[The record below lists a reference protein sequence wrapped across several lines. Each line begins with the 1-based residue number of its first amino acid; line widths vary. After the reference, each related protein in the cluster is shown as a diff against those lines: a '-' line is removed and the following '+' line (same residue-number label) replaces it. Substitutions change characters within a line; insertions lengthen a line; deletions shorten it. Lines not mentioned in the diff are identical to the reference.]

1 MRMQLK
7 EIHNKTKVVIMDRV
21 KKQNVIVILLAL
33 LACVGMVSCGDD
45 ETFIVGKPSNV
56 FSNVSPKIVGK
67 YSIYYDE
74 QGRVSMVT
82 ERGEYT
88 FRKAIF
94 DYSPADRDCDVRID
108 IAEENY
114 GEMICLHVSLNK
126 NGYAEYV
133 SEIEDNRIDEDWKF
147 EYNSNGQLIKMV
159 RSEGGSETTTVTY
172 QEGDITN
179 VERKSKFSDS
189 GTSSTIEYGTEKIEN
204 KGSVMLFDEM
214 LCIDM
219 DEMGLAYFAGLLGKP
234 TSHLPQSNKS
244 IDYSS
249 GGYKITTYKSFS
261 WSLDANR
268 LPVSVLIEEKYDNT
282 TPYTK
287 TYSFDWG
294 ELSNNYNQ

>member
-1 MRMQLK
+1 M
-7 EIHNKTKVVIMDRV
+7 
-21 KKQNVIVILLAL
+21 
-33 LACVGMVSCGDD
+33 
-45 ETFIVGKPSNV
+45 
-56 FSNVSPKIVGK
+56 
-67 YSIYYDE
+67 
-74 QGRVSMVT
+74 
-82 ERGEYT
+82 
-88 FRKAIF
+88 
-94 DYSPADRDCDVRID
+94 RID
-108 IAEENY
+108 ITEENY
-114 GEMICLHVSLNK
+114 GEMISLHVSLNK

-204 KGSVMLFDEM
+204 TGSVMLFDEM

-294 ELSNNYNQ
+294 E

>member
-1 MRMQLK
+1 
-7 EIHNKTKVVIMDRV
+7 MDRV

-45 ETFIVGKPSNV
+45 DTFIVGKPSNI

-88 FRKAIF
+88 FRKAFF

-108 IAEENY
+108 ITEENY
-114 GEMICLHVSLNK
+114 GEMISLHVSLNK

-133 SEIEDNRIDEDWKF
+133 SEIEDNRIDQDWKF

-219 DEMGLAYFAGLLGKP
+219 DEMGFAYFAGLLGKP

>member
-1 MRMQLK
+1 MGK
-7 EIHNKTKVVIMDRV
+7 I
-21 KKQNVIVILLAL
+21 KKQNVIVIIVAL
-33 LACVGMVSCGDD
+33 LSCVGMVSCGDD
-45 ETFIVGKPSNV
+45 DTFIVGKPSNI
-56 FSNVSPKIVGK
+56 FSNLSPKIVGK

-94 DYSPADRDCDVRID
+94 NYSPADRDCDVRID
-108 IAEENY
+108 IDEENY
-114 GEMICLHVSLNK
+114 GEMISLHVSLNK
-126 NGYAEYV
+126 NRYAEYV

-172 QEGDITN
+172 QDGDITK

>member
-1 MRMQLK
+1 
-7 EIHNKTKVVIMDRV
+7 MDKI
-21 KKQNVIVILLAL
+21 KKQNVIVLLLAL

-45 ETFIVGKPSNV
+45 ESFIVGKPSNI

-88 FRKAIF
+88 FRKAFF

-108 IAEENY
+108 ITEENY
-114 GEMICLHVSLNK
+114 GEMISLHVSLNK

-172 QEGDITN
+172 QDGDITK
-179 VERKSKFSDS
+179 VEQESKFDDCS
-189 GTSSTIEYGTEKIEN
+189 TSSTIEYGTEKIEN
-204 KGSVMLFDEM
+204 KGGVMLFDEM

-219 DEMGLAYFAGLLGKP
+219 DEMGFAYFAGLLGKP

-244 IDYSS
+244 INYSS

-294 ELSNNYNQ
+294 EVSNNYNQ

>member
-1 MRMQLK
+1 
-7 EIHNKTKVVIMDRV
+7 MDKI
-21 KKQNVIVILLAL
+21 KKQNAIVIILAL

-45 ETFIVGKPSNV
+45 DTFIVGKPSNI
-56 FSNVSPKIVGK
+56 FSNLSPKIVGK

-108 IAEENY
+108 ITEENY
-114 GEMICLHVSLNK
+114 GEMISLHVSLNK

-249 GGYKITTYKSFS
+249 GGHKITMCKSFS
-261 WSLDANR
+261 WSLDVNR

-287 TYSFDWG
+287 TYSFDGG
-294 ELSNNYNQ
+294 ELSNN

>member
-1 MRMQLK
+1 
-7 EIHNKTKVVIMDRV
+7 MDKI
-21 KKQNVIVILLAL
+21 KKQNVIVLLLAL

-45 ETFIVGKPSNV
+45 ESFIVGKPSNI

-88 FRKAIF
+88 FRKAFF
-94 DYSPADRDCDVRID
+94 DYSPADRDCDARID
-108 IAEENY
+108 ITEENY
-114 GEMICLHVSLNK
+114 GEMISLHVSLNK

-172 QEGDITN
+172 QDGDITK
-179 VERKSKFSDS
+179 VERKSKFNDS
-189 GTSSTIEYGTEKIEN
+189 GTNSTIEYGTEKIEN

-287 TYSFDWG
+287 TYSFDWS
-294 ELSNNYNQ
+294 E

>member
-1 MRMQLK
+1 
-7 EIHNKTKVVIMDRV
+7 MDKI
-21 KKQNVIVILLAL
+21 KKQNAIVIILAL

-45 ETFIVGKPSNV
+45 ESFIVGKPSNI

-74 QGRVSMVT
+74 QGRVNMVT

-114 GEMICLHVSLNK
+114 GEMISLHVSLNK

-133 SEIEDNRIDEDWKF
+133 SEIEDNRIDQDWKF

-172 QEGDITN
+172 QDGDITK
-179 VERKSKFSDS
+179 VEQESKFDDCS
-189 GTSSTIEYGTEKIEN
+189 TSSTIEYGTEKIEN
-204 KGSVMLFDEM
+204 KGGVMLFDEM

-219 DEMGLAYFAGLLGKP
+219 DEMGFAYFAGLLGRP

-294 ELSNNYNQ
+294 ELSNN

>member
-1 MRMQLK
+1 
-7 EIHNKTKVVIMDRV
+7 MDKI
-21 KKQNVIVILLAL
+21 KKQNVIVLLLAL

-45 ETFIVGKPSNV
+45 ESFIVGKPSNI

-88 FRKAIF
+88 FRKAFF

-108 IAEENY
+108 ITEENY
-114 GEMICLHVSLNK
+114 GEMISLHVSLNK

-133 SEIEDNRIDEDWKF
+133 SEIEDNRIDQDWKF

-172 QEGDITN
+172 QDGDITK
-179 VERKSKFSDS
+179 VERKSKFNDS
-189 GTSSTIEYGTEKIEN
+189 GTNSTIEYGTEKIEN

-219 DEMGLAYFAGLLGKP
+219 DEMGFAYFAGLLGKP

-249 GGYKITTYKSFS
+249 GGHKITTCKSFL
-261 WSLDANR
+261 WSLDVNR

-282 TPYTK
+282 TPSTK
-287 TYSFDWG
+287 IYSFDWG
-294 ELSNNYNQ
+294 E

>member
-1 MRMQLK
+1 MGK
-7 EIHNKTKVVIMDRV
+7 I
-21 KKQNVIVILLAL
+21 KKQNVIVIIVAL
-33 LACVGMVSCGDD
+33 LSCVGMVSCGDD
-45 ETFIVGKPSNV
+45 DTFIVGKPSNI

-88 FRKAIF
+88 FRKAFF

-108 IAEENY
+108 ITEENY
-114 GEMICLHVSLNK
+114 GEMISLHVSLNK

-133 SEIEDNRIDEDWKF
+133 SEIEDNRIDQDWKF

-172 QEGDITN
+172 QEGDITK
-179 VERKSKFSDS
+179 VVQESKFDDCS
-189 GTSSTIEYGTEKIEN
+189 TSSTIEYGTENIEN
-204 KGSVMLFDEM
+204 KGGVMLFDEM

-219 DEMGLAYFAGLLGKP
+219 DEMGFAYFAGLLGKP

-244 IDYSS
+244 INYSS

-294 ELSNNYNQ
+294 E

>member
-1 MRMQLK
+1 
-7 EIHNKTKVVIMDRV
+7 MDII
-21 KKQNVIVILLAL
+21 KKYNVIVILLAL
-33 LACVGMVSCGDD
+33 VACVGMVSCGDGDD
-45 ETFIVGKPSNV
+45 EAFIVVKPSNI

-67 YSIYYDE
+67 YSICYDE
-74 QGRVSMVT
+74 QGRVSMVA

-114 GEMICLHVSLNK
+114 GEMISLHVSLNK

-133 SEIEDNRIDEDWKF
+133 NEIDDDDIEEWKF

-172 QEGDITN
+172 QEGDITK
-179 VERKSKFSDS
+179 VERKSKFDDS
-189 GTSSTIEYGTEKIEN
+189 STSSTIEYGTEKIEN
-204 KGSVMLFDEM
+204 NGGVMLFDEM

-219 DEMGLAYFAGLLGKP
+219 DEMGFAYFAGLLGKP
-234 TSHLPQSNKS
+234 TSHLPQSNVS

-268 LPVSVLIEEKYDNT
+268 LPVSVLIEEKYNNT
-282 TPYTK
+282 TANTK

-294 ELSNNYNQ
+294 ELSNN

>member
-1 MRMQLK
+1 
-7 EIHNKTKVVIMDRV
+7 MDKI
-21 KKQNVIVILLAL
+21 KKQNVIVLLLAL

-45 ETFIVGKPSNV
+45 ESFIVGKPSNI

-88 FRKAIF
+88 FRKAFF

-108 IAEENY
+108 ITEENY
-114 GEMICLHVSLNK
+114 GEMISLHVSLNK

-172 QEGDITN
+172 QDGDITK
-179 VERKSKFSDS
+179 VVQESKFDDCS
-189 GTSSTIEYGTEKIEN
+189 TSSTIEYGTEKIEN

-282 TPYTK
+282 TPYIK

-294 ELSNNYNQ
+294 ELSNN

>member
-1 MRMQLK
+1 MDIIK
-7 EIHNKTKVVIMDRV
+7 KTNVV
-21 KKQNVIVILLAL
+21 VILLAL
-33 LACVGMVSCGDD
+33 LSCVGMVSCGDD
-45 ETFIVGKPSNV
+45 DTFIVGKPSDI
-56 FSNVSPKIVGK
+56 FSNVSPQIVGK
-67 YSIYYDE
+67 YRIYYDE

-88 FRKAIF
+88 FRKASF

-114 GEMICLHVSLNK
+114 GEMICLHVYLNK

-133 SEIEDNRIDEDWKF
+133 SEIEDNRIDQDWKF
-147 EYNSNGQLIKMV
+147 DYNSNGQLIKMV

-172 QEGDITN
+172 QEGDITK
-179 VERKSKFSDS
+179 VERKSKFNDS
-189 GTSSTIEYGTEKIEN
+189 STSSTIEYGTEKIEN

-219 DEMGLAYFAGLLGKP
+219 DEMGFAYFAGLLGKP
-234 TSHLPQSNKS
+234 TTHLPQSNKS

-249 GGYKITTYKSFS
+249 GGSKITTYKSFS
-261 WSLDANR
+261 WSLDAKR

-282 TPYTK
+282 TPFTK

-294 ELSNNYNQ
+294 ELSNN

>member
-1 MRMQLK
+1 
-7 EIHNKTKVVIMDRV
+7 MDKI
-21 KKQNVIVILLAL
+21 KKQNVIVLILAL
-33 LACVGMVSCGDD
+33 LSCVGMVSCGDD
-45 ETFIVGKPSNV
+45 ESFIVGKPSNI

-88 FRKAIF
+88 FRKAFF

-108 IAEENY
+108 ITEENY
-114 GEMICLHVSLNK
+114 GEMISLHVSLNK

-172 QEGDITN
+172 QDGDITK
-179 VERKSKFSDS
+179 VERKSKFNDS
-189 GTSSTIEYGTEKIEN
+189 GTNSTIEYGTEKIEN
-204 KGSVMLFDEM
+204 KGGVMLFDEM

-219 DEMGLAYFAGLLGKP
+219 DEMGFAYFAGLLGKP

-287 TYSFDWG
+287 TYSFDWS
-294 ELSNNYNQ
+294 E

>member
-1 MRMQLK
+1 MQLK
-7 EIHNKTKVVIMDRV
+7 EIHNKIKLIMDKI
-21 KKQNVIVILLAL
+21 KKQNAIVIILAL

-45 ETFIVGKPSNV
+45 ESFIVGKPSNI

-108 IAEENY
+108 ITEENY
-114 GEMICLHVSLNK
+114 GEMISLHVSLNK

-172 QEGDITN
+172 QDGDIAK
-179 VERKSKFSDS
+179 VVQESKFDDS
-189 GTSSTIEYGTEKIEN
+189 STSSTIEYGTEKIEN

-244 IDYSS
+244 VGSSS

-261 WSLDANR
+261 WSLDAKR

-282 TPYTK
+282 TAKTK
-287 TYSFDWG
+287 TYSFDWS
-294 ELSNNYNQ
+294 E

>member
-1 MRMQLK
+1 MGK
-7 EIHNKTKVVIMDRV
+7 I
-21 KKQNVIVILLAL
+21 KKQNVIVIIVAL
-33 LACVGMVSCGDD
+33 LSCVGMVSCGDD
-45 ETFIVGKPSNV
+45 DTFIVGKPSNI

-88 FRKAIF
+88 FRKAFF

-108 IAEENY
+108 ITEENY
-114 GEMICLHVSLNK
+114 GEMISLHVSLNK
-126 NGYAEYV
+126 NGYAVYV
-133 SEIEDNRIDEDWKF
+133 SEIEDNRIDQDWKF

-172 QEGDITN
+172 QDGDITN

-244 IDYSS
+244 INYSS

-287 TYSFDWG
+287 NYSFDWG
-294 ELSNNYNQ
+294 E

>member
-1 MRMQLK
+1 MQLK
-7 EIHNKTKVVIMDRV
+7 EIHNKIKLIMDKI
-21 KKQNVIVILLAL
+21 KKQNAIVIILAL

-45 ETFIVGKPSNV
+45 DTFIVGKPSNI
-56 FSNVSPKIVGK
+56 FSNLSPKIVGK

-219 DEMGLAYFAGLLGKP
+219 DEMGFAYYAGLLGKP

-287 TYSFDWG
+287 NYSFDWG
-294 ELSNNYNQ
+294 E

>member
-1 MRMQLK
+1 
-7 EIHNKTKVVIMDRV
+7 MDKI
-21 KKQNVIVILLAL
+21 KKQNVIVLLLAL

-45 ETFIVGKPSNV
+45 ESFIVGKPSNI

-88 FRKAIF
+88 FRKAFF

-108 IAEENY
+108 ITEENY
-114 GEMICLHVSLNK
+114 GEMISLHVSLNK

-172 QEGDITN
+172 QDGDITK

>member
-1 MRMQLK
+1 
-7 EIHNKTKVVIMDRV
+7 MDKI
-21 KKQNVIVILLAL
+21 KKQNAIVIILAL

-45 ETFIVGKPSNV
+45 DTFIVGKPSNI

-94 DYSPADRDCDVRID
+94 DYSSADRDCDVRID

-172 QEGDITN
+172 QDGDITK

-204 KGSVMLFDEM
+204 KGGVMLFDEM

>member
-1 MRMQLK
+1 MGK
-7 EIHNKTKVVIMDRV
+7 I
-21 KKQNVIVILLAL
+21 KKQNVIVIIVAL
-33 LACVGMVSCGDD
+33 LSCVGMVSCGDD
-45 ETFIVGKPSNV
+45 DTFIVGKPSNI
-56 FSNVSPKIVGK
+56 FSNLSPKIVGK

-88 FRKAIF
+88 FRKAFF

-108 IAEENY
+108 ITEENY
-114 GEMICLHVSLNK
+114 GEMISLHVSLNK

-133 SEIEDNRIDEDWKF
+133 SEIEDNRIDQDWKF

-172 QEGDITN
+172 QDGDITN

-249 GGYKITTYKSFS
+249 GGHKITMCKSFS
-261 WSLDANR
+261 WSLDVNR

-294 ELSNNYNQ
+294 ELSNN

>member
-1 MRMQLK
+1 
-7 EIHNKTKVVIMDRV
+7 MDKI
-21 KKQNVIVILLAL
+21 KKQNVIVLILAL
-33 LACVGMVSCGDD
+33 LSCVGMVSCGDD
-45 ETFIVGKPSNV
+45 ESFIVGKPSNI

-249 GGYKITTYKSFS
+249 GGHKITTCKSFL
-261 WSLDANR
+261 WSLDVNR

-287 TYSFDWG
+287 NYSFDWG

>member
-1 MRMQLK
+1 
-7 EIHNKTKVVIMDRV
+7 MDKI
-21 KKQNVIVILLAL
+21 KKQNVIVLLLAL

-45 ETFIVGKPSNV
+45 ESFIVGKPSNI

-88 FRKAIF
+88 FRKAFF

-108 IAEENY
+108 ITEENY
-114 GEMICLHVSLNK
+114 GEMISLHVSLNK

-133 SEIEDNRIDEDWKF
+133 SEIEDNRIDQDWKF

-172 QEGDITN
+172 QDGDITK
-179 VERKSKFSDS
+179 VERKSKFNDS
-189 GTSSTIEYGTEKIEN
+189 GTNSTIEYGTEKIEN

-219 DEMGLAYFAGLLGKP
+219 DEMGFAYFAGLLGKP

-287 TYSFDWG
+287 NYSFDWG
-294 ELSNNYNQ
+294 ELSNN

>member
-1 MRMQLK
+1 
-7 EIHNKTKVVIMDRV
+7 MDKI
-21 KKQNVIVILLAL
+21 KKQNVIVIIVAL
-33 LACVGMVSCGDD
+33 LSCVGMVSCGDD
-45 ETFIVGKPSNV
+45 DTFIVGKPSNI

-88 FRKAIF
+88 FRKAFF

-108 IAEENY
+108 ITEENY
-114 GEMICLHVSLNK
+114 GEMISLHVSLNK

-172 QEGDITN
+172 QEGDITE
-179 VERKSKFSDS
+179 VVQESKFDDCS
-189 GTSSTIEYGTEKIEN
+189 TSSTIEYGTEKIEN
-204 KGSVMLFDEM
+204 KGGVMLFDEM

-244 IDYSS
+244 VGYSS

-294 ELSNNYNQ
+294 ELSNN

>member
-1 MRMQLK
+1 
-7 EIHNKTKVVIMDRV
+7 MDKI
-21 KKQNVIVILLAL
+21 KKQNVIVIILAL
-33 LACVGMVSCGDD
+33 LSCVGMVSCGDD
-45 ETFIVGKPSNV
+45 DTFIVGKPSNI
-56 FSNVSPKIVGK
+56 FSNLSPKIVGK

-114 GEMICLHVSLNK
+114 GEMISLHVSLNK

-172 QEGDITN
+172 QDGDITK
-179 VERKSKFSDS
+179 VERKSKFNDS
-189 GTSSTIEYGTEKIEN
+189 GTNSTIEYGTEKIEN

-219 DEMGLAYFAGLLGKP
+219 DEMGFAYFAGLLGKP

-282 TPYTK
+282 TPYIK

-294 ELSNNYNQ
+294 ELSNN

>member
-1 MRMQLK
+1 
-7 EIHNKTKVVIMDRV
+7 MDKI
-21 KKQNVIVILLAL
+21 KKQNVIVLLLAL

-45 ETFIVGKPSNV
+45 ESFIVGKPSNI

-88 FRKAIF
+88 FRKAFF

-108 IAEENY
+108 ITEENY
-114 GEMICLHVSLNK
+114 GEMISLHVSLNK

-172 QEGDITN
+172 QDGDITK
-179 VERKSKFSDS
+179 VVQESKFDDCS
-189 GTSSTIEYGTEKIEN
+189 TSSTIEYGTEKIEN
-204 KGSVMLFDEM
+204 KGGVMLFDEM

-219 DEMGLAYFAGLLGKP
+219 DEMGFAYFAGLLGKP

-282 TPYTK
+282 TAKTK
-287 TYSFDWG
+287 TYSFDWS
-294 ELSNNYNQ
+294 E

>member
-1 MRMQLK
+1 
-7 EIHNKTKVVIMDRV
+7 MDKI
-21 KKQNVIVILLAL
+21 KKQNAIVIILAL

-45 ETFIVGKPSNV
+45 DTFIVGKPSNI

-74 QGRVSMVT
+74 QGRVNMVT

-159 RSEGGSETTTVTY
+159 RSEGGIETTTVTY
-172 QEGDITN
+172 QDGDIAK
-179 VERKSKFSDS
+179 VVQESKFDDS
-189 GTSSTIEYGTEKIEN
+189 STSSTIEYGTEKIEN
-204 KGSVMLFDEM
+204 KGGVMLFDEM

-219 DEMGLAYFAGLLGKP
+219 DEMGFAYFAGLLGKP

-244 IDYSS
+244 INYSS

-287 TYSFDWG
+287 NYSFDWG
-294 ELSNNYNQ
+294 E

>member
-1 MRMQLK
+1 
-7 EIHNKTKVVIMDRV
+7 MDKI
-21 KKQNVIVILLAL
+21 KKQNAIVIILAL

-45 ETFIVGKPSNV
+45 ESFIVGKPSNI

-88 FRKAIF
+88 FRKAFF
-94 DYSPADRDCDVRID
+94 DYSPADRDFDVRID
-108 IAEENY
+108 ITEENY
-114 GEMICLHVSLNK
+114 GEMISLHVSLNK

>member
-1 MRMQLK
+1 M
-7 EIHNKTKVVIMDRV
+7 
-21 KKQNVIVILLAL
+21 AL

-45 ETFIVGKPSNV
+45 ESFIVGKPSNI

-88 FRKAIF
+88 FRKAFF

-108 IAEENY
+108 ITEENY
-114 GEMICLHVSLNK
+114 GEMISLHVSLNK

-172 QEGDITN
+172 QDGDITK
-179 VERKSKFSDS
+179 VERKSKFNDS
-189 GTSSTIEYGTEKIEN
+189 GTNSTIEYGTEKIEN

-249 GGYKITTYKSFS
+249 GGYKITTCKSFL
-261 WSLDANR
+261 WSLDVNR

-287 TYSFDWG
+287 NYSFDWG
-294 ELSNNYNQ
+294 E

>member
-1 MRMQLK
+1 
-7 EIHNKTKVVIMDRV
+7 MDKI
-21 KKQNVIVILLAL
+21 KKQNVIVIIVAL

-45 ETFIVGKPSNV
+45 DTFIVGKPSNI

-172 QEGDITN
+172 QEGDITK
-179 VERKSKFSDS
+179 VVQESKFDDCS
-189 GTSSTIEYGTEKIEN
+189 TSSTIEYGTEKIEN
-204 KGSVMLFDEM
+204 KGGVMLFDEM

-219 DEMGLAYFAGLLGKP
+219 DEMGFAYFAGLLGKP

-244 IDYSS
+244 INYSS

-287 TYSFDWG
+287 NYSFDWG
-294 ELSNNYNQ
+294 E

>member
-1 MRMQLK
+1 MQLK
-7 EIHNKTKVVIMDRV
+7 EIHNKTKLIMDKI
-21 KKQNVIVILLAL
+21 KKQNAIVIILAL

-45 ETFIVGKPSNV
+45 DTFIVGKPSNI

-114 GEMICLHVSLNK
+114 GEMISLHVSLNK

-204 KGSVMLFDEM
+204 KGGVMLFDEM

-244 IDYSS
+244 INYSS

-287 TYSFDWG
+287 NYSFDWG

>member
-1 MRMQLK
+1 
-7 EIHNKTKVVIMDRV
+7 MDKI
-21 KKQNVIVILLAL
+21 KKQNAIVIILAL

-45 ETFIVGKPSNV
+45 DTFIVGKPSNI
-56 FSNVSPKIVGK
+56 FSNLSPKIVGK

-94 DYSPADRDCDVRID
+94 YYSPADRDCDVRID
-108 IAEENY
+108 ITEENY
-114 GEMICLHVSLNK
+114 GEMISLHVSLNK

-133 SEIEDNRIDEDWKF
+133 SEIEDNRIDQDWKF

-172 QEGDITN
+172 QDGDITK
-179 VERKSKFSDS
+179 VERKSKFNDS
-189 GTSSTIEYGTEKIEN
+189 GTNSTIEYGTEKIEN

-287 TYSFDWG
+287 TYSFDWS
-294 ELSNNYNQ
+294 E

>member
-1 MRMQLK
+1 
-7 EIHNKTKVVIMDRV
+7 MDKI
-21 KKQNVIVILLAL
+21 KKQNVIVIILAL
-33 LACVGMVSCGDD
+33 LSCVGMVSCGDD
-45 ETFIVGKPSNV
+45 DTFIVGKPSNI
-56 FSNVSPKIVGK
+56 FSNLSPKIVGK

-108 IAEENY
+108 ITEENY
-114 GEMICLHVSLNK
+114 GEMISLHVSLNK

-172 QEGDITN
+172 QDGDITK
-179 VERKSKFSDS
+179 VVQESKFDDCS
-189 GTSSTIEYGTEKIEN
+189 TSSTIEYGTEKIEN

-287 TYSFDWG
+287 NYSFDWG

>member
-1 MRMQLK
+1 
-7 EIHNKTKVVIMDRV
+7 MDKI
-21 KKQNVIVILLAL
+21 KKQNVIVLLLAL

-45 ETFIVGKPSNV
+45 ESFIVGKPSNI

-88 FRKAIF
+88 FRKAFF

-108 IAEENY
+108 ITEENY
-114 GEMICLHVSLNK
+114 GEMISLHVSLNK

-172 QEGDITN
+172 QDGDITK
-179 VERKSKFSDS
+179 VEQESKFDDCS
-189 GTSSTIEYGTEKIEN
+189 TSSTIEYGTEKIEN
-204 KGSVMLFDEM
+204 KGGVMLFDEM

-219 DEMGLAYFAGLLGKP
+219 DEMGFAYFAGLLGKP

-244 IDYSS
+244 INYSS

-294 ELSNNYNQ
+294 E

>member
-1 MRMQLK
+1 
-7 EIHNKTKVVIMDRV
+7 MD
-21 KKQNVIVILLAL
+21 KINKQNVIVIIVAL
-33 LACVGMVSCGDD
+33 LSCVGMVSCGDD
-45 ETFIVGKPSNV
+45 DTFIVGKPSNI

-88 FRKAIF
+88 FRKAFF

-108 IAEENY
+108 ITEENY
-114 GEMICLHVSLNK
+114 GEMISLHVSLNK

-133 SEIEDNRIDEDWKF
+133 SEIEDNRIDQDWKF

-172 QEGDITN
+172 QDGDITK
-179 VERKSKFSDS
+179 VERKSKFNDS
-189 GTSSTIEYGTEKIEN
+189 GTNSTIEYGTEKIEN

-219 DEMGLAYFAGLLGKP
+219 DEMGFAYFAGLLGKP

-294 ELSNNYNQ
+294 ELSNN

>member
-1 MRMQLK
+1 
-7 EIHNKTKVVIMDRV
+7 MDKI
-21 KKQNVIVILLAL
+21 KKQNVIVLLLAL

-45 ETFIVGKPSNV
+45 ESFIVGKPSNI

-88 FRKAIF
+88 FRKAFF

-108 IAEENY
+108 ITEENY
-114 GEMICLHVSLNK
+114 GEMISLHVSLNK

-172 QEGDITN
+172 QDGDITK
-179 VERKSKFSDS
+179 VVQESKFDDCS
-189 GTSSTIEYGTEKIEN
+189 TSSTIEYGTEKIEN

-287 TYSFDWG
+287 TYSFDWC
-294 ELSNNYNQ
+294 ELSNN

>member
-1 MRMQLK
+1 
-7 EIHNKTKVVIMDRV
+7 MDKI
-21 KKQNVIVILLAL
+21 KKQNVIVLLLAL

-45 ETFIVGKPSNV
+45 ESFIVGKPSNI

-88 FRKAIF
+88 FRKAFF

-108 IAEENY
+108 ITEENY
-114 GEMICLHVSLNK
+114 GEMISLHVSLNK

-172 QEGDITN
+172 QDGDITK
-179 VERKSKFSDS
+179 VERKSKFNDS
-189 GTSSTIEYGTEKIEN
+189 GTNSTIEYGTEKIEN

-249 GGYKITTYKSFS
+249 GGHKITTYKSFS

>member
-1 MRMQLK
+1 MQLK
-7 EIHNKTKVVIMDRV
+7 EIHNKTKLIMDKI
-21 KKQNVIVILLAL
+21 KKQNVIVIILAL
-33 LACVGMVSCGDD
+33 LSCVGMVSCGDD
-45 ETFIVGKPSNV
+45 DTFIVGKPSNI
-56 FSNVSPKIVGK
+56 FSNLSPKIVGK

-108 IAEENY
+108 ITEENY
-114 GEMICLHVSLNK
+114 GEMISLHVSLNK

-172 QEGDITN
+172 QDGDIAK
-179 VERKSKFSDS
+179 VVQESKFDDCS
-189 GTSSTIEYGTEKIEN
+189 TSSTIEYGTEKIEN

>member
-1 MRMQLK
+1 MQLK
-7 EIHNKTKVVIMDRV
+7 EIHNKTKLIMDKI
-21 KKQNVIVILLAL
+21 KKQNVIVIILAL
-33 LACVGMVSCGDD
+33 LSCVGMVSCGDD
-45 ETFIVGKPSNV
+45 DTFIVGKPSNI

-108 IAEENY
+108 ITEENY
-114 GEMICLHVSLNK
+114 GEMISLHVSLNK

-172 QEGDITN
+172 QDGDITK
-179 VERKSKFSDS
+179 VVQESKFDDCS
-189 GTSSTIEYGTEKIEN
+189 TSSTIEYGTEKIEN

-219 DEMGLAYFAGLLGKP
+219 DEMGLAYFAGLLGRP

-294 ELSNNYNQ
+294 ELSNN

>member
-1 MRMQLK
+1 MQLK
-7 EIHNKTKVVIMDRV
+7 EIHNKTKLIMDKI
-21 KKQNVIVILLAL
+21 KKQNTIVIILAL

-45 ETFIVGKPSNV
+45 DTFFVGKPSNI
-56 FSNVSPKIVGK
+56 FSNLSPKIVGK

-88 FRKAIF
+88 FRKAFF

-172 QEGDITN
+172 QDGDITK
-179 VERKSKFSDS
+179 VVQESKFDDCS
-189 GTSSTIEYGTEKIEN
+189 TSSTIEYGTEKIEN

-294 ELSNNYNQ
+294 EVSNNYNQ

>member
-1 MRMQLK
+1 
-7 EIHNKTKVVIMDRV
+7 MDKI
-21 KKQNVIVILLAL
+21 KKQNVIVIIVAL

-45 ETFIVGKPSNV
+45 ESFIVGKPSNI

-114 GEMICLHVSLNK
+114 GEMLSLHVSLNK

-172 QEGDITN
+172 QEGDITK
-179 VERKSKFSDS
+179 VVQESKFDDCS
-189 GTSSTIEYGTEKIEN
+189 TSSTIEYGTENIEN
-204 KGSVMLFDEM
+204 KGGVMLFDEM

-219 DEMGLAYFAGLLGKP
+219 DEMGFAYFAGLLGKP

-244 IDYSS
+244 INYSS

-294 ELSNNYNQ
+294 E